1 MPRMNTNE
9 ATRSRPLSG
18 AAIHSGVSKPY
29 PTFRWLLSRFYFQAR
44 RFAFIDDKPKNVRE
58 TPIGIRADHL
68 CYAVSLQREHASLRL
83 VPEQSARR
91 VHM

>member
-1 MPRMNTNE
+1 MRRMNTNE

-29 PTFRWLLSRFYFQAR
+29 LTFQWLLSRFCFQAR
-44 RFAFIDDKPKNVRE
+44 RFAF
-58 TPIGIRADHL
+58 
-68 CYAVSLQREHASLRL
+68 L